1 MMRSKYGLLAAAI
14 TLAFF
19 ADSFW
24 AAHSAAGETIQKRPR
39 AEDNFKWYCV
49 QCHGPRGDGK
59 GVNNSPSTKLPVSP
73 RNLTDTKDIAQFSD
87 QDITRTITRG
97 GGVNDL
103 SAIMPPWGNVLT
115 REEIGDLVAHVRKLC
130 RCQFDPRAKERAM
143 KEEGKFPAPEPQ
155 NPESGQPAPRQ
166 ETPAAGDKGASP

>member
-1 MMRSKYGLLAAAI
+1 MMRSKTALMAALI

-19 ADSFW
+19 ADPFW
-24 AAHSAAGETIQKRPR
+24 VLGPAATEISKRPK

-73 RNLTDTKDIAQFSD
+73 RNLTDTKDISQFSD
-87 QDITRTITRG
+87 QDIIRTITHG

-103 SAIMPPWGNVLT
+103 SAIMPPWGNVFSS
-115 REEIGDLVAHVRKLC
+115 EEIRDLVAHVRKLC
-130 RCQFDPRAKERAM
+130 RCEFDPKAKERAM
-143 KEEGKFPAPEPQ
+143 KEEGKIPVPEPQ
-155 NPESGQPAPRQ
+155 QPTPRQ
-166 ETPAAGDKGASP
+166 EKPAARDKGTSP